1 MSIDIVWL
9 AVYFAIAV
17 LCIPLVRILG
27 PVSIVEYRLEELYDQ
42 HNGVMNI
49 LYRVLSP
56 MICCSLPML
65 ACVMAFDALGLPL
78 PAYRWLPTVLYW
90 LIFLSAKFITANKRR
105 SLCVTFMEAILSSV
119 LAIIADRFIVEGYTQ
134 VGLVIFDQSSL
145 AFQMEIALFYV
156 AIEIIV
162 SIGIRR
168 EYKTSTQPSFCGNRR
183 PTYYGGNVDVG
194 EKKLFSYEKDY
205 GPLLPSRYKNDPLL
219 RCMFFSIMAI
229 EDSNRPSGI
238 RVLER
243 MVFKFGAAKT
253 TGIMQQKAERA
264 LSDEESVVL
273 AFDYV
278 EGMWD
283 GFLRKFAK
291 SRKKGGA
298 CSISFASDWYSYDY
312 DSVGNALIGSFS
324 ALYGDYCGTRLHDAS
339 WVLRNVKAF
348 EERNCYCLM
357 PSKVV
362 AQGSLFP
369 MESRWITS
377 DLAFWED
384 GQRVRGVHEES
395 RSFPVYAC
403 LTRSGSSV
411 ASDSAE
417 FAIAMLK
424 DAGWCIDGVTYV
436 ESALCKIE
444 CYGGPDLI
452 KPRIE
457 GWTSVSYPI
466 ASDPEACKPLSN
478 TLCMSAR

>member
-1 MSIDIVWL
+1 
-9 AVYFAIAV
+9 
-17 LCIPLVRILG
+17 
-27 PVSIVEYRLEELYDQ
+27 
-42 HNGVMNI
+42 
-49 LYRVLSP
+49 

-90 LIFLSAKFITANKRR
+90 LIFLSVKVITANKRR
-105 SLCVTFMEAILSSV
+105 SLCVTFMEAILSSA
-119 LAIIADRFIVEGYTQ
+119 LAIVADRFIVEGYTQ
-134 VGLVIFDQSSL
+134 VGLAVFDQSSL

-168 EYKTSTQPSFCGNRR
+168 GYKTSIQPSFGGARR
-183 PTYYGGNVDVG
+183 PTYYGGNVDVS
-194 EKKLFSYEKDY
+194 EKKLFSYERDY
-205 GPLLPSRYKNDPLL
+205 GSLLPSRYKNDPLL
-219 RCMFFSIMAI
+219 RCVFFSIMAI

-238 RVLER
+238 RALER

-273 AFDYV
+273 AFNYV

-283 GFLRKFAK
+283 DFLRKFAK

-298 CSISFASDWYSYDY
+298 CSISFASDWYSYEY

-339 WVLRNVKAF
+339 WVLRNVKSF
-348 EERNCYCLM
+348 EERNCYFLM
-357 PSKVV
+357 PSKVI

-369 MESRWITS
+369 TESRWITA

-384 GQRVRGVHEES
+384 GQRVRGFHEGPYPLTL
-395 RSFPVYAC
+395 RTC
-403 LTRSGSSV
+403 LTKSGCSV
-411 ASDSAE
+411 TLDSAE
-417 FAIAMLK
+417 FAIAALK
-424 DAGWCIDGVTYV
+424 ESGWCIDGVTYV
-436 ESALCKIE
+436 ESAFCRIE
-444 CYGGPDLI
+444 CYGGPGLS

-457 GWTSVSYPI
+457 GWVS
-466 ASDPEACKPLSN
+466 ASL
-478 TLCMSAR
+478 

>member
-1 MSIDIVWL
+1 
-9 AVYFAIAV
+9 
-17 LCIPLVRILG
+17 
-27 PVSIVEYRLEELYDQ
+27 
-42 HNGVMNI
+42 
-49 LYRVLSP
+49 
-56 MICCSLPML
+56 
-65 ACVMAFDALGLPL
+65 
-78 PAYRWLPTVLYW
+78 
-90 LIFLSAKFITANKRR
+90 
-105 SLCVTFMEAILSSV
+105 
-119 LAIIADRFIVEGYTQ
+119 
-134 VGLVIFDQSSL
+134 
-145 AFQMEIALFYV
+145 
-156 AIEIIV
+156 
-162 SIGIRR
+162 
-168 EYKTSTQPSFCGNRR
+168 
-183 PTYYGGNVDVG
+183 
-194 EKKLFSYEKDY
+194 
-205 GPLLPSRYKNDPLL
+205 
-219 RCMFFSIMAI
+219 MAI

-283 GFLRKFAK
+283 DFLRKFAK

-324 ALYGDYCGTRLHDAS
+324 VLYGDYCGTRLHDAS
-339 WVLRNVKAF
+339 WVFRNVKAF

-357 PSKVV
+357 PSKVI

-369 MESRWITS
+369 MESHWITAG
-377 DLAFWED
+377 LAFWED
-384 GQRVRGVHEES
+384 GQRVRGIHEES
-395 RSFPVYAC
+395 CSFPMYVC

-411 ASDSAE
+411 TSDSAE

-424 DAGWCIDGVTYV
+424 DAGWCIDVVTYV

-466 ASDPEACKPLSN
+466 ASGPEACKPLSN